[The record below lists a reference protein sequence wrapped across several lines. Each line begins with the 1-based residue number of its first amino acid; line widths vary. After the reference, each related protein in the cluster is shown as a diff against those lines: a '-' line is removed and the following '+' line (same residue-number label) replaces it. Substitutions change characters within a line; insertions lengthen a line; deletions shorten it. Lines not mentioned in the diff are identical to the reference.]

1 MSLSLRPVFLIFLV
15 SVAVLLS
22 FPNPA
27 DSQTATS
34 GGLVGIVTDPSEA
47 VVPDADVALQDNSK
61 GTKHT
66 TKANSGGEYFFS
78 FVAPGS
84 YTLTVAHSGF
94 RARRQ
99 ILHINPG
106 PPSTLNVRL
115 ELEGGSTTLKVTGE
129 ALLLQAQNGDAS
141 SAVSRLQVE
150 QVPNPGNDLTYI
162 AQTAPGVIMNTDGG
176 VGNFSVFGMPGV
188 STVFTLNGMNYT
200 DIVGNT
206 NPTGDSNLFLGTNQ
220 VQEATIV
227 SSGYSGQ
234 IGVLA
239 GANVNYIT
247 KSGGNQFHG
256 NALYYWNGQ
265 TLNANNWFNNATG
278 EPRPF
283 DNANQWAGSIGGPI
297 KKDRLFFFVDT
308 EGLRLLVPQVTQVVL
323 PSPQFEAAT
332 IANIDSKFGPTSASD
347 AFYKQMFSLYN
358 GAPGAKRAVPGGIS
372 PSDPTGCTGFM
383 GPNGLGTTLPCALHY
398 QTSLGRPTYESL
410 VSARLDWNI
419 RPEDQMF
426 LLVANDQGHQSSYTD
441 PISPLFNFNSHQT
454 WWQAQLVETHLFGA
468 SAANQFLIGGW
479 KQAGSSG
486 PANFSDT
493 LTALPT
499 LLSWQDTNT
508 FTNIGTSVGSLFTFN
523 SRQYQISDDM
533 IKFWGNHKFG
543 VGVSFLA
550 HPQHALFT
558 VDQGTLVPFTLDAF
572 FQGGFDP
579 ATSSVDTTALYQ
591 TFTAQLSNSFYRY
604 ILGFYGQE
612 EWHAR
617 PNLKLTLALRTE
629 HQSNIICKNRCFAR
643 LTGPFDSVSH
653 DPDQPY
659 NQAILVNLK
668 QAYESVSNILWAPRF
683 SFAWQPLGVSHNTVV
698 RGGIGIFYDSLPAFV
713 ANFMLNN
720 PPLSNYFAIQ
730 GDNIAP
736 NETTSLFKNAV
747 NSNAEFLSGFA
758 TGESF
763 SEIKAKVNGFSP
775 PALGSPDH
783 LLRAPQYQR
792 WSLELQ
798 QVFGVGTSISVGY
811 FGNHGLHELIL
822 NQSANAFGFGTL
834 PPSQCTSPP
843 VPPCADPRF
852 SEVTQLTTAGV
863 SNYSGMVVTFQQRFT
878 GWSQGIFQA
887 SYTYGHAFD
896 EASNGGFYSFSYRN
910 SVLVPQD
917 PHNFRG
923 SYGSAD
929 YDVRH
934 SFNANY
940 VWEIPVR
947 AALRGHGPDYLVKG
961 WQISGA
967 VFFHTGFP
975 YTVID
980 IARSFHL
987 QANNFFG
994 PIYAVPV
1001 GPPGPSIACGK
1012 GAAIPEAAH
1021 PCQQP
1026 QLLAD
1031 GTPNPDARFVQSGC
1045 ETGFNTGNLPS
1056 PSDPCGGARISIAQ
1070 GRNRFRGPGYF
1081 ATDFAIMKDTKI
1093 PGAENVVLGIGLQ
1106 FFNFF
1111 NHPNFG
1117 SPDSLSSDPSFG
1129 QIFYMQSPPTGILG
1143 AGLGGD
1149 ASPRNIQLKVQ
1160 LRF

>member
-1 MSLSLRPVFLIFLV
+1 V
-15 SVAVLLS
+15 
-22 FPNPA
+22 
-27 DSQTATS
+27 
-34 GGLVGIVTDPSEA
+34 VTDPSDA
-47 VVPDADVALQDNSK
+47 IVPGASIELSDNAK
-61 GTKHT
+61 GTT
-66 TKANSGGEYFFS
+66 QTKETNPEGGYSFL
-78 FVAPGS
+78 FVAPGD
-84 YTLTVAHSGF
+84 YALTVSHPGF
-94 RARRQ
+94 RTSRR
-99 ILHINPG
+99 IVHVNPG
-106 PPSTLNVRL
+106 LPSTVNVRL
-115 ELEGGSTTLKVTGE
+115 ELEGSSSTLEVTAETLV
-129 ALLLQAQNGDAS
+129 LQAENGDAS
-141 SAVSRLQVE
+141 SAVSHLQVAE
-150 QVPNPGNDLTYI
+150 VPNPGNDLTYI

-188 STVFTLNGMNYT
+188 STMFTLNGMSYT
-200 DIVGNT
+200 DIVANY
-206 NPTGDSNLFLGTNQ
+206 NPTGPSNLFLGTNQ

-227 SSGYSGQ
+227 SNGYSGQ

-247 KSGGNQFHG
+247 KSGGNRFHG
-256 NALYYWNGQ
+256 NALYYWNGR
-265 TLNANNWFNNATG
+265 TLNANNWLNNATG

-297 KKDRLFFFVDT
+297 KKDQLFFFFDT
-308 EGLRLLVPQVTQVVL
+308 EGLRLVVPLVTQVVL

-332 IANIDSKFGPTSASD
+332 VANIEAKFGPTSASD
-347 AFYKQMFSLYN
+347 AFYRQIFTLYN
-358 GAPGAKRAVPGGIS
+358 SAAGANRAVPGGIS

-410 VSARLDWNI
+410 VSGRVDWNI
-419 RPEDQMF
+419 RPEDRMF
-426 LLVANDQGHQSSYTD
+426 LLVAYNQGHQSSYTD
-441 PISPLFNFNSHQT
+441 PISPLFNVNSSQT
-454 WWQAQLVETHLFGA
+454 WWQAQLVETHTFG
-468 SAANQFLIGGW
+468 SSGANQFLIAGW
-479 KQAGSSG
+479 RQAGSSG

-493 LTALPT
+493 LTAFPT
-499 LLSWQDTNT
+499 LLSWQDKNT
-508 FTNIGTSVGSLFTFN
+508 FTNLGSSQGSLFAYN
-523 SRQYQISDDM
+523 SRQYQVTDDM
-533 IKFWGNHKFG
+533 VKSWGNHKFG
-543 VGVSFLA
+543 VGVSFLV
-550 HPQHALFT
+550 HPQHALFS

-579 ATSSVDTTALYQ
+579 ATPLTDTTQLNQ
-591 TFTAQLSNSFYRY
+591 SFSAQLSDSFSKY
-604 ILGFYGQE
+604 ILGFYVQE

-617 PNLKLTLALRTE
+617 PNLTLTLALRAE
-629 HQSNIICKNRCFAR
+629 HQSNVVCENRCFAR

-698 RGGIGIFYDSLPAFV
+698 RGGIGIFYDSLPGFV
-713 ANFMLNN
+713 ANFALNN
-720 PPLSNYFAIQ
+720 PPASSYFTIQ

-736 NETTSLFKNAV
+736 NETTSLFKSAA

-758 TGESF
+758 AGESF
-763 SEIKAKVNGFSP
+763 SEIKAKVNFFSP
-775 PALGSPDH
+775 PALGSADR
-783 LLRAPQYQR
+783 LLKSPQYQK
-792 WSLELQ
+792 WSLEAQ
-798 QVFGVGTSISVGY
+798 QVFGADTSISVGY

-834 PPSQCTSPP
+834 PPGQCTSPP
-843 VPPCADPRF
+843 VPPCSDPRF
-852 SEVTQLTTAGV
+852 GEVTQLTTAGV
-863 SNYSGMVVTFQQRFT
+863 SNYTGMVVTFQQRFT
-878 GWSQGIFQA
+878 GWSQGILQG

-896 EASNGGFYSFSYRN
+896 EASNGGFYSFSFRN
-910 SVLVPQD
+910 SLLVPQD

-940 VWEIPVR
+940 VWEIPVK
-947 AALRGHGPDYLVKG
+947 AALGGHGPDYLVKG
-961 WQISGA
+961 WQISGT
-967 VFFHTGFP
+967 VFIHTGFP

-980 IARSFHL
+980 NARGFDL
-987 QANNFFG
+987 QASNFFG

-1001 GPPGPSIACGK
+1001 GPPGTSIACGK

-1031 GTPNPDARFVQSGC
+1031 GTPNPNARFVQYPC
-1045 ETGFNTGNLPS
+1045 ETGFNRGNLPA
-1056 PSDPCGGARISIAQ
+1056 PSGPCAGAAVSIAQ
-1070 GRNRFRGPGYF
+1070 GRNRFRAPSYF
-1081 ATDFAIMKDTKI
+1081 VTDFAIMKDTKI
-1093 PGAENVVLGIGLQ
+1093 PRHENVVLGIGFQ
-1106 FFNFF
+1106 FFNLF

-1117 SPDSLSSDPSFG
+1117 TPDFSSSDTSFG

-1149 ASPRNIQLKVQ
+1149 ASPRFIQLKVQ